1 MDSIAAKSEP
11 QNKDKVEWME
21 KLYTAFQRVLI
32 QKMPLLPFLEKVC
45 WAAKKRFKISKFEFK
60 FPRARTFELFRA
72 RSRLY
77 RSQNLQVN
85 TRWKALAEIY
95 TMHSFPP
102 FSWNLIWLKRY
113 INMKMII
120 KKMKSGKLI
129 NFLAIFEQHFEH

>member
-45 WAAKKRFKISKFEFK
+45 WTANKRFKISKFEFK
-60 FPRARTFELFRA
+60 FPKARTFELFRA

-77 RSQNLQVN
+77 RSQIC
-85 TRWKALAEIY
+85 K
-95 TMHSFPP
+95 
-102 FSWNLIWLKRY
+102 
-113 INMKMII
+113 
-120 KKMKSGKLI
+120 
-129 NFLAIFEQHFEH
+129 